1 MNCPNCN
8 TLNDDS
14 ARFCSSCGDYLDR
27 KAADIC
33 PDCGTE
39 RKKGDPYCI
48 ICGYKFAGSRPP
60 LQPAPSSSNFGNT
73 GDRDGYNG
81 STSGGYQSGPSH
93 NFGPN
98 TIVGTNG
105 DNVRF
110 ASFGER
116 LVALIIDS
124 VILGVA
130 GGVLGL
136 LFAFA
141 DDNGV
146 FINFLS
152 LILGIAYK
160 AGMEG
165 SSNQATL
172 GKMAMGIKVI
182 GPDGGRISYGRAIGR
197 YFATILSSL
206 ILGIGYLMALWTK
219 EKRTLHDFIADTY
232 VIKK

>member
-1 MNCPNCN
+1 MYCPNCN

-14 ARFCSSCGDYLDR
+14 ARFCSKCGEYLE
-27 KAADIC
+27 KKEPKIC

-39 RKKGDPYCI
+39 GKKGDPFCNM
-48 ICGYKFAGSRPP
+48 CGYKFPDANAPIQTAPP
-60 LQPAPSSSNFGNT
+60 TNNYGNT
-73 GDRDGYNG
+73 GTADGFGGSNG
-81 STSGGYQSGPSH
+81 GFQSGPSH
-93 NFGPN
+93 NYGSYSAFGADA
-98 TIVGTNG
+98 
-105 DNVRF
+105 DNVRY
-110 ASFGER
+110 ANFGER

-130 GGVLGL
+130 GFILGIV
-136 LFAFA
+136 F
-141 DDNGV
+141 V
-146 FINFLS
+146 FIDDTGILTNLIS
-152 LILGIAYK
+152 LIIGIAYK

-165 SSNQATL
+165 SSYQATL

-197 YFATILSSL
+197 YFATFLSSI

-219 EKRTLHDFIADTY
+219 QKRTLHDFVADTY

>member
-1 MNCPNCN
+1 MYCPNCN

-14 ARFCSSCGDYLDR
+14 ARYCSKCGEYLEK
-27 KAADIC
+27 KALEVC

-39 RKKGDPYCI
+39 RQNGDEFCN
-48 ICGYKFAGSRPP
+48 ICGYKFADGPTPAQTAPVTGSFDAIGDTNG
-60 LQPAPSSSNFGNT
+60 LNSGNGGGFQSS
-73 GDRDGYNG
+73 
-81 STSGGYQSGPSH
+81 PSH
-93 NFGPN
+93 NYGSYN
-98 TIVGTNG
+98 AANNREG
-105 DNVRF
+105 NVRY
-110 ASFGER
+110 ANFGER

-130 GGVLGL
+130 GFFLGMV
-136 LFAFA
+136 FVAF
-141 DDNGV
+141 DNEG
-146 FINFLS
+146 ITNFLS
-152 LILGIAYK
+152 FIIGIAYK

-197 YFATILSSL
+197 YFATFLSTI
-206 ILGIGYLMALWTK
+206 ILGIGYLMALFTK
-219 EKRTLHDFIADTY
+219 EKRTLHDFIAGTY